1 MTPERSSPLSLP
13 PSATREAL
21 RRRLEDF
28 LAKLEKKY
36 GDLRGKVEMTMTP
49 EISLKEIGGL
59 AGPKREIE
67 GLVFAL
73 KSPDLH
79 VRWGTKP
86 PKGVLLYGPAGT
98 GKTLLSKALAREA
111 GAVFLHLKLNNV
123 VSKLRGESG
132 ELFQEVFA
140 AVKENGRTVL
150 FLDELDAL
158 SVERLFL
165 PEEARAAGGR
175 LVNTMAEN
183 LDDLG
188 DTGQLMVVA
197 STNRIDSIDA
207 ALVRPGRIDRFIEV
221 GLPEA
226 EEKAEIFRIHQA
238 RAEARAA
245 RKLFLELQYDAI
257 IARMVKLSGA
267 DIAEII
273 QRALEEKVRLEGSGQ
288 QPGLVSTED
297 IQKVIE
303 QYRRTK
309 EVIEKIRYGQYL

>member
-1 MTPERSSPLSLP
+1 MKPERLSPLSLP
-13 PSATREAL
+13 PPATREAL

-28 LAKLEKKY
+28 LVKLEKKY

-49 EISLKEIGGL
+49 ETSLKEIGGL

-79 VRWGTKP
+79 LRWGTKP

-111 GAVFLHLKLNNV
+111 GAVFLHLKLNNI

-132 ELFQEVFA
+132 ELFQEVFT

-197 STNRIDSIDA
+197 STNRIDAIDA

-238 RAEARAA
+238 RAEARAG
-245 RKLFLELQYDAI
+245 RKLFLELQY
-257 IARMVKLSGA
+257 GA

-297 IQKVIE
+297 VQKVIE

>member
-1 MTPERSSPLSLP
+1 MTPERSSPLSLQP
-13 PSATREAL
+13 PATREAL

-36 GDLRGKVEMTMTP
+36 GDLRGKVEMSMTP
-49 EISLKEIGGL
+49 ETSLKEIGGL

-245 RKLFLELQYDAI
+245 RKLFLELQYDAF

>member
-1 MTPERSSPLSLP
+1 MTPERSSPLSLQP
-13 PSATREAL
+13 PATREAL

-36 GDLRGKVEMTMTP
+36 GDLRGKVEMSMTP
-49 EISLKEIGGL
+49 ETSLKEIGGL

-165 PEEARAAGGR
+165 PEEARAVGGR
-175 LVNTMAEN
+175 LVSTMAEN

-245 RKLFLELQYDAI
+245 RKLFLELQYDTF